1 MKLYQTYPS
10 HFISY
15 TPLITATLFGVSHE
29 NVYVAADSELAKDD
43 KVKAMKA
50 HWNWP
55 VLELPTGHTISQS
68 VAVAR
73 FIALEAGRT
82 DFIGNTPF
90 EQA

>member
-15 TPLITATLFGVSHE
+15 TPLVTAALFGVSHE
-29 NVYVAADSELAKDD
+29 NVYVAADSELAQDPTI
-43 KVKAMKA
+43 KAKKA

-55 VLELPTGHTISQS
+55 LLETSTGHTVSQS

-73 FIALEAGRT
+73 FIALEAGRQ
-82 DFIGNTPF
+82 DFLGNTPF
-90 EQA
+90 E